1 MGELHLNVKPVIIK
15 TREKQGDVSMEVTIY
30 REPCWLLEAAELV
43 YGLVNQVPVE
53 RMTASGAY
61 CIPAGEVKRIQ
72 EAACAGISPEDPAV
86 SYYFRGVRLE
96 GESNRLSCLSCTL
109 LYSSLELG
117 CSGVDEMVQ
126 ALSRDWHDMRREGYR
141 VEEIDGFS
149 VSMEPKACE
158 DYPSLALELV
168 DLPAP
173 KVYRMQL
180 LEVLSAFDEHLE
192 RVAELLRPVAEA
204 LPELMAPWVRRAGEL
219 VEQWEAFFRAYS
231 AQEFLLRRAR
241 VKAENIQ
248 SLEMAFRY
256 IAPAATPGKLR
267 EADGRMRFHM
277 GVSLR
282 PSMERP
288 SVPEQP
294 EEWELTA
301 MRLMA
306 SSARAEMLR
315 LMADVYMSAQELAQR
330 LNLNSGSVFRDLNS
344 LYNARL
350 LLSQTIDGRNYY
362 RTNLPVIRQITE
374 HMMDYLQGK
383 EQ

>member
-1 MGELHLNVKPVIIK
+1 
-15 TREKQGDVSMEVTIY
+15 
-30 REPCWLLEAAELV
+30 
-43 YGLVNQVPVE
+43 
-53 RMTASGAY
+53 
-61 CIPAGEVKRIQ
+61 
-72 EAACAGISPEDPAV
+72 
-86 SYYFRGVRLE
+86 
-96 GESNRLSCLSCTL
+96 
-109 LYSSLELG
+109 
-117 CSGVDEMVQ
+117 
-126 ALSRDWHDMRREGYR
+126 
-141 VEEIDGFS
+141 
-149 VSMEPKACE
+149 
-158 DYPSLALELV
+158 
-168 DLPAP
+168 
-173 KVYRMQL
+173 
-180 LEVLSAFDEHLE
+180 
-192 RVAELLRPVAEA
+192 
-204 LPELMAPWVRRAGEL
+204 
-219 VEQWEAFFRAYS
+219 
-231 AQEFLLRRAR
+231 
-241 VKAENIQ
+241 
-248 SLEMAFRY
+248 
-256 IAPAATPGKLR
+256 
-267 EADGRMRFHM
+267 MRFHM

-362 RTNLPVIRQITE
+362 RTNLPEIRQITE